1 MVESK
6 MNQETQRTS
15 ETTAGGLLL
24 KAIQSAPNKGAFY
37 YQRNSFSQMVV
48 KPSAKQLEIIQPQI
62 SNFKLHTKV
71 VEEKL
76 QDSSSS
82 HSQEVKGNFTNLD
95 SPINN
100 SLINLP
106 YDVNN
111 VNSSISS
118 LGASPRANKQNARK
132 KFVHAF
138 KQMKDKDKKKVID
151 QLKSI
156 MIEPSVF
163 VPMNP
168 GEDSPRIRTMVNEI
182 AYN

>member
-24 KAIQSAPNKGAFY
+24 KAVQSAPNKGAFH

-48 KPSAKQLEIIQPQI
+48 KPTLKQLEIIQPQI

-82 HSQEVKGNFTNLD
+82 HGQEVKGNFTNLD

-111 VNSSISS
+111 VNSSIS
-118 LGASPRANKQNARK
+118 LVGASPRANKQNARK
-132 KFVHAF
+132 RFVHAF
-138 KQMKDKDKKKVID
+138 KKMKDKDKKKDDLID
-151 QLKSI
+151 DAIVES
-156 MIEPSVF
+156 
-163 VPMNP
+163 
-168 GEDSPRIRTMVNEI
+168 
-182 AYN
+182 